1 MRSIYV
7 GVGGL
12 AAGDE
17 KDTCQEREK
26 NGKMIH
32 LEIKL
37 SSPKEIR

>member
-12 AAGDE
+12 AAGGE

-26 NGKMIH
+26 KRKNDSPGNK
-32 LEIKL
+32 IKL
-37 SSPKEIR
+37 T